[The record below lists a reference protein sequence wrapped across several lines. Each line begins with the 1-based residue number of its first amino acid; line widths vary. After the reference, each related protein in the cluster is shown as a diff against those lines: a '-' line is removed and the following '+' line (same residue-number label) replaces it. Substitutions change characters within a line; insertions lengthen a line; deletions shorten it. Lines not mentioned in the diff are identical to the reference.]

1 MTLQMSRPD
10 ASESAAQRAGA
21 ALCHA
26 IDIDSLQ
33 LGAERT
39 VISIDPQ
46 LVDGKIPPLISCR
59 QLESIGQQRLQHP
72 LDAVDRRGLRGRRH
86 GALPA
91 SIPKPF
97 PSGSLAITSKW
108 SALIHGGPPD
118 NSGSKRARPSAR
130 GKPT

>member
-46 LVDGKIPPLISCR
+46 LVKRKISLLIVCR
-59 QLESIGQQRLQHP
+59 QLESIRQQRLQHH

-86 GALPA
+86 CAVAGVDTEALP
-91 SIPKPF
+91 
-97 PSGSLAITSKW
+97 L
-108 SALIHGGPPD
+108 
-118 NSGSKRARPSAR
+118 
-130 GKPT
+130 